1 VEDAVALGVAAE
13 RGFMGSLREG
23 SASIHEVDEAHE
35 ALSGAELDHA
45 QTELLVKVPRQLA
58 GLNAKLVSHSAGGQP
73 RAPEHRVQDAA
84 RRGVP
89 LVEPTHRAAEQV
101 SHDAL
106 VILTARRCVEKE
118 ELLANCRYLCG
129 GQAKRRRSSRESPQQ
144 ASLGKL
150 WGHGNDDQLEIL
162 AGAEHLVVLSRA
174 KEQDVAALE
183 VDRGL
188 PDTHGG
194 VPVKYEVELRFRM
207 EVSGTSI
214 RRTMQPSLGAPTRKH
229 RKRLEYLHA

>member
-1 VEDAVALGVAAE
+1 VALGVAAE

-35 ALSGAELDHA
+35 TLPGAELDHA

-58 GLNAKLVSHSAGGQP
+58 GLNAKLVSHSAGGHS
-73 RAPEHRVQDAA
+73 RAPEHRVQDAP
-84 RRGVP
+84 RRGVT
-89 LVEPTHRAAEQV
+89 LVEPTHRATEQI

-106 VILTARRCVEKE
+106 VILAARRCIEKE
-118 ELLANCRYLCG
+118 KLLANRRYLCG
-129 GQAKRRRSSRESPQQ
+129 GQAKRRRSSRESSQE
-144 ASLGKL
+144 ATFGKL
-150 WGHGNDDQLEIL
+150 WGHGNDHELEIL

-174 KEQDVAALE
+174 KQQDVTALE
-183 VDRGL
+183 VERGL

-194 VPVKYEVELRFRM
+194 VPVKYEVELRFGM
-207 EVSGTSI
+207 EVSWTSI